1 MNKRLSTIC
10 ISLLL
15 YKKGRKMYKKFL
27 VIFILTFIVNLM
39 NYTCT
44 TAYRIYE
51 KYDENFTVCIDPGHQ
66 GKGDPKGEPIAPGS
80 NNKKARVSSGTVGVA
95 TKNSEHVVNL
105 KAAMIL
111 KELLSQKKYNVIMTR
126 ETDNVN
132 ISNIERAEIANNANA
147 NIMIRIH
154 CDSIN
159 DCSKTGAT
167 ILVPSKD
174 SKYTSGIY
182 SKSNKYAEI
191 LKKELQDNNIKIN
204 GIFERNDITGF
215 NWSKVPVVILE
226 MGFMSNYNEDKMLS
240 DSNYQKLMMECVARA
255 IDNYSQCF

>member
-1 MNKRLSTIC
+1 
-10 ISLLL
+10 
-15 YKKGRKMYKKFL
+15 
-27 VIFILTFIVNLM
+27 
-39 NYTCT
+39 
-44 TAYRIYE
+44 
-51 KYDENFTVCIDPGHQ
+51 
-66 GKGDPKGEPIAPGS
+66 
-80 NNKKARVSSGTVGVA
+80 
-95 TKNSEHVVNL
+95 
-105 KAAMIL
+105 
-111 KELLSQKKYNVIMTR
+111 
-126 ETDNVN
+126 
-132 ISNIERAEIANNANA
+132 
-147 NIMIRIH
+147 MIRIH

-182 SKSNKYAEI
+182 SKSNRYAEI

-240 DSNYQKLMMECVARA
+240 YSNYQKLMMECVARA
-255 IDNYSQCF
+255 IDKYSKCF